1 MMNKI
6 TNDVILKIISTIY
19 VQLKVVGLTFSGVF
33 TDFMSF
39 ITMTTTYNIGLL
51 ETMLFRCLS
60 RCSSYEKIHEEIV
73 KLKEIIKG
81 NS

>member
-1 MMNKI
+1 MMNKN

-19 VQLKVVGLTFSGVF
+19 VQLKVVGLTFSRVF

-51 ETMLFRCLS
+51 ETMLFRYLS